1 MTTTAESLRVL
12 GLSPSATLED
22 ANQAYKDLVRV
33 WHPDRFQSDQNLKQR
48 AEESTRKINEAVSH
62 LRKIFKNIPAG
73 SSLEALERSSGNSR
87 PSSQPN
93 SYQDYRDDWDED
105 DYEEEGS
112 RAHFTHPF
120 TAENVT
126 FQKSF
131 FQNGAFAVLRTL
143 KGCLAIALSYLIY
156 SYIEA
161 TPPIHL
167 IIAILLASRGAS
179 EILRNSALFFLYRP
193 ILVVSQNSLHIIE
206 FGSVSLTHIS
216 DIRVTGDTGRYK
228 IRINL
233 YPTFL
238 ETLPFEYRLILK
250 IRHLFKGSHFVLKGR
265 GMDSDPTLV
274 PRIFD
279 FAISIPSPHRL
290 ADNLLPL
297 RKLACSQIIA
307 SACLATCAI
316 RCFLDGDIIP
326 EITGPYIVIF
336 LMCRMYSL
344 ILGVVPHPKGQTV
357 N

>member
-1 MTTTAESLRVL
+1 MITIAESLQVL
-12 GLSPSATLED
+12 GLSSSATLED
-22 ANQAYKDLVRV
+22 ANQAYRDMVRV
-33 WHPDRFQSDQNLKQR
+33 WHPDRFQSDKNLKLK

-62 LRKIFKNIPAG
+62 LRAIFKNTPPG
-73 SSLEALERSSGNSR
+73 SSLEALARSSENSR

-105 DYEEEGS
+105 HFEDEDSLSDFTNQFTSGS
-112 RAHFTHPF
+112 I
-120 TAENVT
+120 T

-131 FQNGAFAVLRTL
+131 FQTSSFAILRTL
-143 KGCLAIALSYLIY
+143 KGGLAIALSYLIY

-167 IIAILLASRGAS
+167 IIAIFLASRGAS
-179 EILRNSALFFLYRP
+179 EILRNSALFFFHRP

-206 FGSVSLTHIS
+206 FGSVSLAHIS
-216 DIRVTGDTGRYK
+216 EIRVTGDIGRYK

-233 YPTFL
+233 YPIFL

-279 FAISIPSPHRL
+279 FAISTPSPRQL

-297 RKLACSQIIA
+297 RKLALSQIIA

-316 RCFLDGDIIP
+316 RYFLAGDIFP

-344 ILGVVPHPKGQTV
+344 ILGVVPHPKGQTT